1 MRAMLFASA
10 CAAAVTCLASNSVL
24 AAEPADA
31 AGQAAPQN
39 APQNAEE
46 GRERQSTTI
55 EEVVVTATRRTERL
69 QDVPLSITT
78 LSQEDLD
85 ERGIV
90 GYEGL
95 AVATPGVVLNRPT
108 ANFNNFTARG
118 IATNGYGANLQ
129 GTVAI
134 YIDELPISAN
144 GNSTILD
151 PSLYDV
157 ERIEFLRGP
166 QGTLFGSGSLAGALR
181 ILTHDPDPSRFDASM
196 LMDFGVYDDNALR
209 QRYNAMVNVPLIED
223 QLALRV
229 TGFYRNED
237 GYVDNIGTG
246 EENSN
251 SLRQYGGRAVL
262 QWRPTDRFTARYMFS
277 REVSQPHDSSLSN
290 PLLGEDVRR
299 SDRPDKFVGDMTNN
313 NLTLEY
319 QFDGA
324 KLTSSTTFGDYEALF
339 YVDLAGTFAQAFPFA
354 LDADAWDYNVVQ
366 ETRLVSDPGGAVD
379 WSIGTFYFK
388 RRRDVAYNYR
398 STPAF
403 LAARRLTGL
412 PDEYYNRFHS
422 YFISHEMAAF
432 GELTYRFNPDFWVT
446 GGMRYGMT
454 DAQGFTDPGGYNSNY
469 LTLALFGVSNFP
481 VTVTPIPA
489 AEGVKVEEEG
499 PSYRFS
505 ASWRPSPSITTY
517 AAVATGFRTPVVNAQ
532 AGRASTIDPTDI
544 IIPFGADSDKL
555 INYEIGVKGRWMDG
569 RLNANI
575 AAYWIDWSDIQVQA
589 NRVSDSV
596 QFATNIGGATSK
608 GIEFEVFAIPA
619 DGWTVALNGSFN
631 QAEVDDLSTVE
642 AAISGAV
649 LGARLAGPEVQGSLR
664 VTRDWQFAPGVDAN
678 ASIAVAHVGDFPNT
692 FPNTPGRP
700 AVPQP
705 TYDFT
710 ESYTFV
716 NANFALAFNQMTLG
730 AYVEN
735 LFDDRSVTYV
745 HPEAFIDGRYARLR
759 PRTVGVRLS
768 YDF

>member
-1 MRAMLFASA
+1 MLFASA
-10 CAAAVTCLASNSVL
+10 CAAAVTCLASNSAL
-24 AAEPADA
+24 AAEPAET
-31 AGQAAPQN
+31 AGQAAPQT
-39 APQNAEE
+39 ASQAAAEH
-46 GRERQSTTI
+46 ERQDRQATTV

-78 LSQEDLD
+78 LSQEELD

-95 AVATPGVVLNRPT
+95 AIATPGVVLNRPT

-129 GTVAI
+129 STVAI
-134 YIDELPISAN
+134 YVDELPISSN

-157 ERIEFLRGP
+157 ARIEFLRGP

-181 ILTHDPDPSRFDASM
+181 ILTHDPDPNRWDASV
-196 LMDFGVYDDNALR
+196 LMDFGSYDKNALR

-223 QLALRV
+223 QLGLRV

-237 GYVDNIGTG
+237 GYVDNVGTG
-246 EENSN
+246 VENSN
-251 SLRQYGGRAVL
+251 SLRQYGGRAIL
-262 QWRPTDRFTARYMFS
+262 QWEPTDRFSARYTYS
-277 REVSQPHDSSLSN
+277 REVSQPADSSLTN
-290 PLLGEDVRR
+290 PARGTDIRL
-299 SDRPDKFVGDMTNN
+299 SDRPDKFAGDMTNH

-324 KLTSSTTFGDYEALF
+324 KLTTSTTMGDYDALF

-354 LDADAWDYNVVQ
+354 LDADAWDDNFVQ
-366 ETRLVSDPGGAVD
+366 ETRLVSDPGGAID
-379 WSIGTFYFK
+379 WSVGTFYFK
-388 RRRDVAYNYR
+388 RRRDVDYNYR
-398 STPAF
+398 SSPAF
-403 LAARRLTGL
+403 LASRGLTGL

-422 YFISHEMAAF
+422 YFVSHEMAAF

-446 GGMRYGMT
+446 GGVRYGKT
-454 DAQGFTDPGGYNSNY
+454 DAQGFTDPGGYKSNY
-469 LTLALFGVSNFP
+469 LVLALYGFRNVP
-481 VTVTPIPA
+481 VTMTPIPA
-489 AEGVKVEEEG
+489 AVGVKVEEDG

-505 ASWRPSPSITTY
+505 ASWRPMPSVTTY
-517 AAVATGFRTPVVNAQ
+517 AAVATGFRTPVVNAR
-532 AGRASTIDPTDI
+532 AGAASTIDPTDI
-544 IIPFGADSDKL
+544 VIPYGADSDKL
-555 INYEIGVKGRWMDG
+555 INYEIGVKGRWFDG

-608 GIEFEVFAIPA
+608 GIEFEVFAMPA
-619 DGWTVALNGSFN
+619 DGWTVALNGAFN
-631 QAEVDDLSTVE
+631 QAEVTELSTLE

-664 VTRDWQFAPGVDAN
+664 ITRDWQIGPGMDAN
-678 ASIAVAHVGDFPNT
+678 ASIAIAHVGDFPNT

-700 AVPQP
+700 TVPMP
-705 TYDFT
+705 TYDYT
-710 ESYTFV
+710 EAYTFV
-716 NANFALAFNQMTLG
+716 NANFAVAFNQLTVG

-735 LFDDRSVTYV
+735 MFDDRSVTYV
-745 HPEAFIDGRYARLR
+745 HPEAFLDGRYARVR
-759 PRTVGVRLS
+759 PRTIGIRIG